1 MILSRFFTSS
11 GMDESPEQYLLKWPH
26 FLYVLVGAIL
36 FFVLMRLMLN
46 RSAQTKRFFVL
57 VSCFIMIFLKYAGE
71 AVFIWEWHTIG
82 AVSSYS
88 HPFWDFRTLIS
99 FQLCGVNNV
108 LLPLVIWLN
117 IKPAKDF
124 IYSTSIMGGLA
135 VILYPSG
142 MIYGDPLVF
151 TFPMFRS
158 LLVHFLLVFLPC
170 FMIAS
175 GERVFNPKRWYRLLV
190 GAVLMT
196 IWAMIGNLW
205 IDPSANNMFLMVNP
219 FFGGPIPL
227 LNQLPNGVHM
237 IPLLLLVI
245 IGFIII
251 YAVAGRYYR
260 KKNPL
265 EFESTP

>member
-1 MILSRFFTSS
+1 
-11 GMDESPEQYLLKWPH
+11 
-26 FLYVLVGAIL
+26 
-36 FFVLMRLMLN
+36 
-46 RSAQTKRFFVL
+46 
-57 VSCFIMIFLKYAGE
+57 
-71 AVFIWEWHTIG
+71 
-82 AVSSYS
+82 
-88 HPFWDFRTLIS
+88 
-99 FQLCGVNNV
+99 
-108 LLPLVIWLN
+108 
-117 IKPAKDF
+117 
-124 IYSTSIMGGLA
+124 
-135 VILYPSG
+135 

-151 TFPMFRS
+151 TFPMLRS

-175 GERVFNPKRWYRLLV
+175 GERVFKPKRWYRLLV

-227 LNQLPNGVHM
+227 LNQLPNGVHI

>member
-1 MILSRFFTSS
+1 
-11 GMDESPEQYLLKWPH
+11 MDDSPEQYLLKWPH

-151 TFPMFRS
+151 TFPMLRS

-227 LNQLPNGVHM
+227 LNQLPNGVHI